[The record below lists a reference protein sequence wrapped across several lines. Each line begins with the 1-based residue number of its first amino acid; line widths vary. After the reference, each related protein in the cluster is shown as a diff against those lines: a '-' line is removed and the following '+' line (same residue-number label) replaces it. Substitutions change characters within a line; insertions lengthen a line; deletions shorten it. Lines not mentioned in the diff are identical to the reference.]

1 MSPDEV
7 PQALIDILD
16 QRAGKQ
22 HSRTGP
28 VVACLSE
35 ILTRYGEI
43 QAATFVRNEDAEA
56 RRRALMEETEL
67 YPSFCVA
74 HRRRVLWMP
83 SPTWWYHRS
92 FLNGAPE
99 TCRPLWNAHSP
110 AWKPIK

>member
-16 QRAGKQ
+16 RRAGKQ
-22 HSRTGP
+22 HSRTGS
-28 VVACLSE
+28 VVSCLAE
-35 ILTRYGEI
+35 ILTKYDEI
-43 QAATFVRNEDAEA
+43 KPPPFVRDEAAEA
-56 RRRALMEETEL
+56 RRLAIMAVSEL

-83 SPTWWYHRS
+83 APTWWYHRS

-99 TCRPLWNAHSP
+99 TCNPMWNAHSP
-110 AWKPIK
+110 RV